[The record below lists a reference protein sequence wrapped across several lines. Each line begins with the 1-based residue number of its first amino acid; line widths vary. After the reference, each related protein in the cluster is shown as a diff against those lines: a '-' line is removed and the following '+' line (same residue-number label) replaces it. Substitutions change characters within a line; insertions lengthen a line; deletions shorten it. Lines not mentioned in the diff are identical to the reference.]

1 MFRFIY
7 MDFVLSERQKEIEKE
22 RQREAEL
29 AHSTNTR
36 AGPG

>member
-1 MFRFIY
+1 MFIFIY
-7 MDFVLSERQKEIEKE
+7 MDFVLSERQKEIE